1 MKIKNIKI
9 NGYGKLENIDI
20 DLNEKINIIKGN
32 NESGKS
38 TMLNFISSALYGI
51 SRNKRGKDISD
62 FDKYKPWNTDSFSGK
77 IEYEL
82 ENGDD
87 FEIYR
92 DFKKKNPEIYK
103 NGKDVTSDYSIDK
116 TKGSEFFTEQTGINE
131 EMFLSTF
138 MSEQE
143 EVKLN
148 RASQTSII
156 QKLSNIL
163 STGNENISY
172 KKTIDKINK
181 KQLEEIGSDRSSGR
195 PINIVN
201 NKIEKLQDEIN
212 EISSYKDKKYELE
225 KEKQNLSKD
234 LEDEKYVLEILRKV
248 KKIKEKNSIN
258 REKIKI
264 LDNEIDGYSE
274 MQNEKQKEL
283 DNIKLEKKEIRK
295 SHKGIYLIFIMLIV
309 IITVL
314 SVALNQKVL
323 LILDGLIALIGIIF
337 FIVDKRNKKRLRN
350 SNKKYIEKIN
360 KIEEDINRLEEIKKL
375 KFEEVSKIEDELE
388 QSEKIENDK
397 IIEEYKDNM
406 DEKHINDILSTR
418 YEDIVELISQK
429 EENFSNYK
437 VSEKKMELENESI
450 VENLENLVSSEEN

>member
-212 EISSYKDKKYELE
+212 EISSYKDKKYE
-225 KEKQNLSKD
+225 
-234 LEDEKYVLEILRKV
+234 
-248 KKIKEKNSIN
+248 
-258 REKIKI
+258 
-264 LDNEIDGYSE
+264 
-274 MQNEKQKEL
+274 
-283 DNIKLEKKEIRK
+283 
-295 SHKGIYLIFIMLIV
+295 
-309 IITVL
+309 
-314 SVALNQKVL
+314 
-323 LILDGLIALIGIIF
+323 
-337 FIVDKRNKKRLRN
+337 
-350 SNKKYIEKIN
+350 
-360 KIEEDINRLEEIKKL
+360 
-375 KFEEVSKIEDELE
+375 
-388 QSEKIENDK
+388 
-397 IIEEYKDNM
+397 
-406 DEKHINDILSTR
+406 
-418 YEDIVELISQK
+418 
-429 EENFSNYK
+429 
-437 VSEKKMELENESI
+437 
-450 VENLENLVSSEEN
+450 